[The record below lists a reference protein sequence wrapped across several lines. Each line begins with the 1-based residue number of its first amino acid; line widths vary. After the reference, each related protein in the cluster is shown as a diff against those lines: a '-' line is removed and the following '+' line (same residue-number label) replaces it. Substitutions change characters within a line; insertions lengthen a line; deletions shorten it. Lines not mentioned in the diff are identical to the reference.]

1 MKEYLYKDE
10 KDQFKLKEAIIAW
23 QPPYDY
29 YDGSENFWGHVEDE
43 NFFFIYCVCLYY
55 SVLVIGGNEL
65 GPKETSELIYVVTIN
80 LIGAIVNAYIFGELA
95 VLITQ
100 FGRKESRYQHVFD
113 TANTA
118 MSNIG
123 LAEILKEDI
132 RTYFKKVQNTMSQQR
147 ELNEFFE

>member
-1 MKEYLYKDE
+1 M
-10 KDQFKLKEAIIAW
+10 
-23 QPPYDY
+23 
-29 YDGSENFWGHVEDE
+29 
-43 NFFFIYCVCLYY
+43 
-55 SVLVIGGNEL
+55 LVIGGNEL

-100 FGRKESRYQHVFD
+100 IGRKESRYQHVFD

-118 MSNIG
+118 MSNIR
-123 LAEILKEDI
+123 LPENLKEEI

-147 ELNEFFE
+147 ELNEFFEQISPSLKLDVQSHMFKNSLKLNKTIR